1 MVRRWDWD
9 LGMKDSTSP
18 LQGRLPSSRGR
29 IYVLRVYIS
38 SIKIEVNPFSP
49 LMKVI
54 QAIRLKSPILAI
66 NYKNPASKFY
76 GFFYMLMTKA
86 LVQGK
91 VEVVEEKISLLYL
104 NYRFE

>member
-1 MVRRWDWD
+1 MQ
-9 LGMKDSTSP
+9 LGF
-18 LQGRLPSSRGR
+18 
-29 IYVLRVYIS
+29 YIS
-38 SIKIEVNPFSP
+38 SIRIEANPFPP

-66 NYKNPASKFY
+66 NYKNPACKFY

-86 LVQGK
+86 LVQEK
-91 VEVVEEKISLLYL
+91 VVVAEEKISSLYL